1 MDMLERR
8 IREVFATLLAKGAK
22 VLERTAGEL
31 AHAASELRSDADAD
45 ADDTEHAWTDESK
58 QEAQTMI
65 RGAPLRAV
73 PDTPTDEPDDEVGAV
88 ITPPGA
94 PWTPPVEP
102 PDVPEVERPSRVD
115 AVVTPS
121 EAGAPGQA
129 ASTDDRIA
137 ELASG
142 TVSQI
147 RAQLGDLSPDELR
160 RLKETELAS
169 RRRTTLI
176 AAIDRALTGAD

>member
-31 AHAASELRSDADAD
+31 AHAASELRSDADP
-45 ADDTEHAWTDESK
+45 DDPEHAWTDESK

-73 PDTPTDEPDDEVGAV
+73 PDTPTDEPDDGVGAV

-115 AVVTPS
+115 AVVTPAA
-121 EAGAPGQA
+121 AGPLGQA
-129 ASTDDRIA
+129 PSTDDRIL
-137 ELASG
+137 ELSTG

-176 AAIDRALTGAD
+176 AAIDRALADTD